1 MSELILVQGDDGVWC
16 EKEEPYTVI
25 EVQTKEDYV
34 CMQQLLAAGKRMRW
48 RRPED
53 ETPPEDENVLVI
65 ANGVY
70 HNIEFHDAV
79 LMATYYDGEGWVLEG
94 YPELENVAISAW
106 MPLPLLPGE
115 VLHE

>member
-1 MSELILVQGDDGVWC
+1 MCKWLELEQSSDGIWNAI
-16 EKEEPYTVI
+16 I
-25 EVQTKEDYV
+25 EVASKDDYE

-79 LMATYYDGEGWVLEG
+79 LLATYYERVGWMLES
-94 YPELENVAISAW
+94 YPELENVAISVW
-106 MPLPLLPGE
+106 MPLPLLPRE
-115 VLHE
+115 VQ